1 MLMCGDFFQ
10 DWMARGRRSFHGKMV
25 RRADFFKGKISKVA
39 KSRKSF
45 QWRVARSIAF

>member
-1 MLMCGDFFQ
+1 MVMSGDFFQ
-10 DWMARGRRSFHGKMV
+10 GWMAKGRRSFHGKMA
-25 RRADFFKGKISKVA
+25 RRGDFFKGKMSKMA